1 MKKRVL
7 AIAATAMA
15 TIDDGIT
22 GYGTG
27 FQDRYLQ
34 LCR

>member
-7 AIAATAMA
+7 AIVATA
-15 TIDDGIT
+15 IGNYDDGIT